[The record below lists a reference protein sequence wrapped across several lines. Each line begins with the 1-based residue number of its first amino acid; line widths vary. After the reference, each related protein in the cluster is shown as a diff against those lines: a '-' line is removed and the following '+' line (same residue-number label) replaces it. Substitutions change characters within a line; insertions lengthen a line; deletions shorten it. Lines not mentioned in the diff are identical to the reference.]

1 MTGYYTKMPNL
12 YISNE
17 AQSFAL
23 VSLSSAETSL
33 CCGKAGEKEKE
44 SARGTMG
51 RRTREESSRF
61 PELPI
66 VPRALSIFFDY
77 CYCYRD
83 TQREPL
89 RRTERWFHHEKKICL
104 SKSDESITTSD
115 EEHKEIQALF
125 NGEMHTEVKNDDD
138 DEHTFLESKS
148 GENWNLPQEEK
159 KISISD
165 HQIKNL
171 QVKKPNKLLRN
182 FSTEER
188 EKIRRRRRSLKTR
201 GCAKTCCLS
210 KQQVLNLVV
219 N

>member
-1 MTGYYTKMPNL
+1 
-12 YISNE
+12 
-17 AQSFAL
+17 
-23 VSLSSAETSL
+23 
-33 CCGKAGEKEKE
+33 
-44 SARGTMG
+44 
-51 RRTREESSRF
+51 
-61 PELPI
+61 
-66 VPRALSIFFDY
+66 
-77 CYCYRD
+77 
-83 TQREPL
+83 
-89 RRTERWFHHEKKICL
+89 
-104 SKSDESITTSD
+104 
-115 EEHKEIQALF
+115 
-125 NGEMHTEVKNDDD
+125 MHTEVENDDD

-148 GENWNLPQEEK
+148 GENWNLPQEEN